1 MRLIQIVA
9 AAADGSDKLVGVC
22 GEAAADPLL
31 ALVLAGL
38 GMSSL
43 SMAPAALAGVGR
55 SLASVTLE
63 DCRLAARA
71 ARDSDSPAGAREAVA
86 EIAGLAR

>member
-1 MRLIQIVA
+1 
-9 AAADGSDKLVGVC
+9 VC
-22 GEAAADPLL
+22 GEAAAEPLL

-38 GMSSL
+38 GIMNL

-71 ARDSDSPAGAREAVA
+71 ARDSGSPAAARQAVT
-86 EIAGLAR
+86 EIIGRRGSQHRNSRKYLDQRST